1 MPVALRTMLPSTAEV
16 GDTVHFAFRHS
27 PFWGKTISGFDV
39 TINGR
44 KIAKPEVV
52 VTRPKAGGGAA
63 NFVFRANEPGTYQF
77 EITPIVEGKKG
88 EPRLDTLEVTQ

>member
-1 MPVALRTMLPSTAEV
+1 MALRIMLASTAKV
-16 GDTVHFAFRHS
+16 GDTIHFAYSHN
-27 PFWGKTISGFDV
+27 PFSGNKISGFEV

-44 KIAKPEVV
+44 KLDKPEVV
-52 VTRPKAGGGAA
+52 MTRPKVGGGTA

-88 EPRLDTLEVTQ
+88 QPRLNTLEVTQ